1 MRLGLLRYAFIT
13 IKGAAMNTVYLFP
26 GQGAQYPGMGRDFY
40 NNDSRIRELFEEA
53 SVIAGR
59 NWAKTVFEGTEEEL
73 RSTDV
78 TQIAIVLVNVAA
90 SITLASYGIKASSC
104 AGFSLGEYTAL
115 YEAEVLSQ
123 GDLLRVVDAR
133 GKILEKFSRLKDGND
148 GPVGMTAVLGL
159 TIDEVEEGING
170 IDDVYIGL
178 HSSLNQTVLSGT
190 AAGLSAAEDRLEKAG
205 AMKLVRLKVSGP
217 FHSPLLKDAKAEFKE
232 VLESVEFSD
241 PKIPVF
247 VNTEAKSPRKGAD
260 MRKACLEQIDH
271 PVRWVDCQRA
281 LMDTNPQR
289 VLEVGPGKVLCG
301 LWKSTKNSLRA
312 QPAGTLSAIK
322 ELL

>member
-1 MRLGLLRYAFIT
+1 
-13 IKGAAMNTVYLFP
+13 MNTVYLFP

-53 SVIAGR
+53 SDVAGR
-59 NWAKTVFEGTEEEL
+59 KWDRTIFEGTEEEL

-78 TQIAIVLVNVAA
+78 TQIAIILVNLAA
-90 SITLASYGIKASSC
+90 SMTLASYGIRASSC
-104 AGFSLGEYTAL
+104 AGFSLGEYAAL
-115 YEAEVLSQ
+115 YEAGVLRQ

-133 GKILEKFSRLKDGND
+133 GKILEKFSRLKDGPE

-159 TIDEVEEGING
+159 TIDEVEECING

-178 HSSLNQTVLSGT
+178 HSSPSQTVLSGT
-190 AAGLSAAEDRLEKAG
+190 AVGLSIAEEKLEKAG

-232 VLESVEFSD
+232 VLESIEFAD

-247 VNTEAKSPRKGAD
+247 VNTEAKSFRKGAD

-281 LMDTNPQR
+281 LMASNPQR

-301 LWKSTKNSLRA
+301 LWKSTKSPLRA